1 MVDRFKAQKDDSAGS
16 HAMELHAIRLGD
28 IALATNDFELF
39 TDYGIQ
45 IKGRSPALQTFILQL
60 LWPGTYLPTARAAA
74 GGGYSAVILSSHVGP
89 EGGQVLVNGTV
100 DVLKAL
106 WPEP

>member
-1 MVDRFKAQKDDSAGS
+1 M
-16 HAMELHAIRLGD
+16 
-28 IALATNDFELF
+28 LAPKTVFSPSVKTTTYFELF

-60 LWPGTYLPTARAAA
+60 SGPGTYLPTARAVA
-74 GGGYSAVILSSHVGP
+74 GGGYSAVIQSSHVGP

-100 DVLKAL
+100 DALKTL
-106 WPEP
+106 WPAP